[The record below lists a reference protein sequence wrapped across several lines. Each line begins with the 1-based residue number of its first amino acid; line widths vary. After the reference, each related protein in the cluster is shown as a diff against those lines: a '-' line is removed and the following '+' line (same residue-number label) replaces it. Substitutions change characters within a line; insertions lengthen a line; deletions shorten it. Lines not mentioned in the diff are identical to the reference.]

1 MNVELKTVADALA
14 KNVGAMEGVESAIVI
29 IVEEGEDGSEIMAAA
44 IGNSREA
51 TCALIRCALLTT
63 MAAMD
68 EAVSAGEDSRAGV
81 RDVLPLVLL
90 CLSEVTN
97 SMLMHEVSGKKDAI
111 REAAA
116 IVKNLQK

>member
-1 MNVELKTVADALA
+1 MNVELKTVADSFS
-14 KNVGAMEGVESAIVI
+14 KNVGAMKGVESTIVI

-44 IGNSREA
+44 IGDSREA
-51 TCALIRCALLTT
+51 TCAIIRCALLTT
-63 MAAMD
+63 MAALD
-68 EAVSAGEDSRAGV
+68 DAVPDGNPAGV